1 MTPEELRARLDRF
14 PRLPLGAYPTPLQPA
29 PGLSREL
36 GRTVMVKR
44 EDLSGLAFG
53 GNKVRHMELLMAE
66 VRRAGADTVLNVMG
80 YHSNN
85 ARLAAAACVRAGF
98 RYHVFLRHAAG
109 MPVQGNSLVDHLLG
123 AAVHLLNDE
132 ESERDMELA
141 RGVAERLRRAGAVP
155 YVMNDELFPKLA
167 GMIGFAGA
175 GLELAEQLDAAS
187 VSGPVRV
194 VAVAGRSLCGLALA
208 SLNLDLG
215 WRFTG
220 VRVASAPPLPDYVF
234 AHAETVRQ
242 RLDLPRTFAPERLRR
257 RRALRR
263 FRRAGARRPGGGA
276 AGRPHGRAD
285 GRPQLH
291 GRGAGR
297 PDRPHRRRRGRSRRD
312 GRVRAHRRHAGDL
325 QLRRGA
331 GSGPDAGGDPG
342 AGELRPLTRSRT
354 SRSCRAGL
362 AVGRCGNG
370 EAS

>member
-1 MTPEELRARLDRF
+1 MADAGGPLTAEELRARLDPF

-36 GRTVMVKR
+36 GRTVLVKR

-66 VRRAGADTVLNVMG
+66 VRRAGADTVINIMG

-123 AAVHLLNDE
+123 AAVHLLNEE

-167 GMIGFAGA
+167 GMIGFADA
-175 GLELAEQLDAAS
+175 GLELAGQLRAAA

-194 VAVAGRSLCGLALA
+194 VCVAGRSLCGLALA
-208 SLNLDLG
+208 SLNLGLD

-220 VRVASAPPLPDYVF
+220 VRVASAPALDDYIF
-234 AHAETVRQ
+234 SNAETIRQ
-242 RLDLPRTFAPERLRR
+242 RLDLPRSYAPEDFDIVERY
-257 RRALRR
+257 
-263 FRRAGARRPGGGA
+263 AGPGGPAPAVLDAVRLA
-276 AGRPHGRAD
+276 ARSDGLMVDPNYTGVALAGLIDRIAD
-285 GRPQLH
+285 GAV
-291 GRGAGR
+291 GA
-297 PDRPHRRRRGRSRRD
+297 DETVVFVHT
-312 GRVRAHRRHAGDL
+312 
-325 QLRRGA
+325 
-331 GSGPDAGGDPG
+331 GGTP
-342 AGELRPLTRSRT
+342 AIFSYAAELVPPET
-354 SRSCRAGL
+354 L
-362 AVGRCGNG
+362 AVTP
-370 EAS
+370 

>member
-1 MTPEELRARLDRF
+1 MADPGGPLTAVELRARLERF

-36 GRTVMVKR
+36 GRTVLVKR

-66 VRRAGADTVLNVMG
+66 VRRAGADTVINVMG

-123 AAVHLLNDE
+123 AAVHLLNDD

-167 GMIGFAGA
+167 GMIGFVDA
-175 GLELAEQLDAAS
+175 GLELAEQLDAAA

-220 VRVASAPPLPDYVF
+220 VRVASAPPLPEYIF
-234 AHAETVRQ
+234 AHAEAVRQ
-242 RLDLPRTFAPERLRR
+242 RLDLPRTFAPEDFDVVERY
-257 RRALRR
+257 A
-263 FRRAGARRPGGGA
+263 
-276 AGRPHGRAD
+276 
-285 GRPQLH
+285 
-291 GRGAGR
+291 
-297 PDRPHRRRRGRSRRD
+297 
-312 GRVRAHRRHAGDL
+312 
-325 QLRRGA
+325 
-331 GSGPDAGGDPG
+331 GPDGPAPEVLEAVRLAARTDGLMVDPNYTG
-342 AGELRPLTRSRT
+342 VAL
-354 SRSCRAGL
+354 AGL
-362 AVGRCGNG
+362 IDRIHDGAIGADETVVFVHTGGTPAIFSYAEELVPAETLAVTP
-370 EAS
+370 

>member
-1 MTPEELRARLDRF
+1 MTPDELRARLERF

-36 GRTVMVKR
+36 GRTVLVKR

-66 VRRAGADTVLNVMG
+66 VRRAGADTVINVMG

-109 MPVQGNSLVDHLLG
+109 MPVQGNSLVDHLLD

-141 RGVAERLRRAGAVP
+141 HGVAERLRRAGAVP

-175 GLELAEQLDAAS
+175 GLELAEQLRTAA
-187 VSGPVRV
+187 VGGPVRV
-194 VAVAGRSLCGLALA
+194 VCVAGRSLCGLALA

-220 VRVASAPPLPDYVF
+220 VRVASAPPLPDYIF
-234 AHAETVRQ
+234 SHAETIRQ
-242 RLDLPRTFAPERLRR
+242 RLDLPRTYAPEDFDVVERY
-257 RRALRR
+257 A
-263 FRRAGARRPGGGA
+263 
-276 AGRPHGRAD
+276 
-285 GRPQLH
+285 
-291 GRGAGR
+291 
-297 PDRPHRRRRGRSRRD
+297 
-312 GRVRAHRRHAGDL
+312 
-325 QLRRGA
+325 
-331 GSGPDAGGDPG
+331 GPDGPAPEVLEAVRLAARTDGLMVDPNYTG
-342 AGELRPLTRSRT
+342 VAL
-354 SRSCRAGL
+354 AGL
-362 AVGRCGNG
+362 IDRTDDGAVGADETVVFVHTGG
-370 EAS
+370 TPAIFSYAEELVPAQTLAVTP

>member
-1 MTPEELRARLDRF
+1 MTAEELRARLDRF

-36 GRTVMVKR
+36 GRTVLVKR

-66 VRRAGADTVLNVMG
+66 VRRAGADTVINVMG

-85 ARLAAAACVRAGF
+85 ARLAAAASVRAGF
-98 RYHVFLRHAAG
+98 RYHVFLRRAAG
-109 MPVQGNSLVDHLLG
+109 MPIQGNSLVDHLLG

-167 GMIGFAGA
+167 GMIGFADA
-175 GLELAEQLDAAS
+175 GLELADQLRAAA

-220 VRVASAPPLPDYVF
+220 VRVASAPALDDYIF
-234 AHAETVRQ
+234 SNAETIRQ
-242 RLDLPRTFAPERLRR
+242 RLDLPRTFAPEDFDVVERY
-257 RRALRR
+257 
-263 FRRAGARRPGGGA
+263 
-276 AGRPHGRAD
+276 
-285 GRPQLH
+285 
-291 GRGAGR
+291 
-297 PDRPHRRRRGRSRRD
+297 
-312 GRVRAHRRHAGDL
+312 
-325 QLRRGA
+325 A
-331 GSGPDAGGDPG
+331 GSGGPAPAVLEAVRLAARTDGMMVDPNYTGVALAGLIDRIEDGVVG
-342 AGELRPLTRSRT
+342 AGETVVFVHTGGTPAIFSYAAELVPAET
-354 SRSCRAGL
+354 L
-362 AVGRCGNG
+362 AVTP
-370 EAS
+370 

>member
-1 MTPEELRARLDRF
+1 MADPGGPLTAVELRARLERF

-36 GRTVMVKR
+36 GRTVLVKR

-175 GLELAEQLDAAS
+175 GLELAEQLRDAA
-187 VSGPVRV
+187 VGDPVRV
-194 VAVAGRSLCGLALA
+194 VCVAGRSLCGLALA
-208 SLNLDLG
+208 SLNLGLG

-220 VRVASAPPLPDYVF
+220 VRVASAPALADYIF
-234 AHAETVRQ
+234 SHAGTIRQ
-242 RLDLPRTFAPERLRR
+242 RLDLPRTYAPEDFDVVERY
-257 RRALRR
+257 A
-263 FRRAGARRPGGGA
+263 
-276 AGRPHGRAD
+276 
-285 GRPQLH
+285 
-291 GRGAGR
+291 
-297 PDRPHRRRRGRSRRD
+297 
-312 GRVRAHRRHAGDL
+312 
-325 QLRRGA
+325 
-331 GSGPDAGGDPG
+331 GPDGPAPEVLEAVRLAARTDGLMVDPNYTG
-342 AGELRPLTRSRT
+342 VAL
-354 SRSCRAGL
+354 AGL
-362 AVGRCGNG
+362 IDRIDDGAIGADETVVFVHTGGTPAIFSYAEELVPAETLAVTP
-370 EAS
+370 

>member
-1 MTPEELRARLDRF
+1 MTPDELRARLDRF

-36 GRTVMVKR
+36 GRTVLVKR

-66 VRRAGADTVLNVMG
+66 VRRAGADTVINVMG

-85 ARLAAAACVRAGF
+85 ARLAGAACVRAGF

-141 RGVAERLRRAGAVP
+141 RGVAERLRRAGATP

-175 GLELAEQLDAAS
+175 GLELAGQLEAAA
-187 VSGPVRV
+187 VSAPVRV

-220 VRVASAPPLPDYVF
+220 VRVASAPPLPDYIF
-234 AHAETVRQ
+234 RHADTVRQ
-242 RLDLPRTFAPERLRR
+242 RLDLPSTYAPEDFDIVERY
-257 RRALRR
+257 A
-263 FRRAGARRPGGGA
+263 
-276 AGRPHGRAD
+276 
-285 GRPQLH
+285 
-291 GRGAGR
+291 
-297 PDRPHRRRRGRSRRD
+297 
-312 GRVRAHRRHAGDL
+312 
-325 QLRRGA
+325 
-331 GSGPDAGGDPG
+331 GPDAPAPAVLEAVRLAARTDGLMVDPNYTG
-342 AGELRPLTRSRT
+342 VAL
-354 SRSCRAGL
+354 AGL
-362 AVGRCGNG
+362 IDRIEAGAVGAEETVVFVHSGGTPAIFSYAEELVPTGTLAVTPAPAR
-370 EAS
+370 

>member
-1 MTPEELRARLDRF
+1 MTPDGLRARLHRF
-14 PRLPLGAYPTPLQPA
+14 PRLTLGAYPTPLQPA

-36 GRTVMVKR
+36 GRRVLVKR

-66 VRRAGADTVLNVMG
+66 VRRAGADTVINVMG

-109 MPVQGNSLVDHLLG
+109 RPVQGNSLVDHLLG

-141 RGVAERLRRAGAVP
+141 RGVAERLRRAGATP

-175 GLELAEQLDAAS
+175 GLELADQLRDAAL
-187 VSGPVRV
+187 SGPVRV

-220 VRVASAPPLPDYVF
+220 VRVASAPPLPDYIF
-234 AHAETVRQ
+234 RHADTVRQ
-242 RLDLPRTFAPERLRR
+242 RLDLPRTYAPEDFDIVDRYAGPGGPAPAVLEAVRLAARTDGLMVDPNYTGV
-257 RRALRR
+257 ALAGLIDRIE
-263 FRRAGARRPGGGA
+263 AGAVGADETVVFVHTGGTPA
-276 AGRPHGRAD
+276 IFSYAEELVPAG
-285 GRPQLH
+285 
-291 GRGAGR
+291 
-297 PDRPHRRRRGRSRRD
+297 
-312 GRVRAHRRHAGDL
+312 
-325 QLRRGA
+325 
-331 GSGPDAGGDPG
+331 
-342 AGELRPLTRSRT
+342 T
-354 SRSCRAGL
+354 L
-362 AVGRCGNG
+362 AVTPAPAR
-370 EAS
+370 

>member
-1 MTPEELRARLDRF
+1 MTPDELRVRLDRF

-36 GRTVMVKR
+36 GRTVLVKR

-66 VRRAGADTVLNVMG
+66 VRRAGADTVINVMG

-167 GMIGFAGA
+167 GMIGFADG
-175 GLELAEQLDAAS
+175 GLELAGQLDAAS

-194 VAVAGRSLCGLALA
+194 VCVAGRSLCGLALA

-220 VRVASAPPLPDYVF
+220 VRVASAPPLPGIYIRPCRGDP
-234 AHAETVRQ
+234 AAAG
-242 RLDLPRTFAPERLRR
+242 PAPHLCAGGLRH
-257 RRALRR
+257 RRALCRTG
-263 FRRAGARRPGGGA
+263 RAGARRPGGGA
-276 AGRPHGRAD
+276 AGRSHRRTD
-285 GRPQLH
+285 GRSQLH
-291 GRGAGR
+291 RRGLGR
-297 PDRPHRRRRGRSRRD
+297 PDRPHRRQRDRRRRD

-325 QLRRGA
+325 QLRGGA
-331 GSGPDAGGDPG
+331 GAGPDAGRDAVA
-342 AGELRPLTRSRT
+342 AGRPAPLPVPS
-354 SRSCRAGL
+354 A
-362 AVGRCGNG
+362 AMI
-370 EAS
+370 ASGS

>member
-1 MTPEELRARLDRF
+1 MADAGGPLTAEELRARLDPF

-36 GRTVMVKR
+36 GRTVLVKR

-66 VRRAGADTVLNVMG
+66 VRRAGADTVINIMG

-123 AAVHLLNDE
+123 AAVHLLNEE

-167 GMIGFAGA
+167 GMIGFADA
-175 GLELAEQLDAAS
+175 GLELAGQLRAAA

-194 VAVAGRSLCGLALA
+194 VCVAGRSLCGLALA
-208 SLNLDLG
+208 SLNLGLD

-220 VRVASAPPLPDYVF
+220 VRVASAPALDDYIF
-234 AHAETVRQ
+234 SNAETIRQ
-242 RLDLPRTFAPERLRR
+242 RLDLPLTFAPADFDVVERY
-257 RRALRR
+257 
-263 FRRAGARRPGGGA
+263 AGPGGPAPAVLEAVRLA
-276 AGRPHGRAD
+276 ARTDGLMVDPNYTGVALAGLIDRIAD
-285 GRPQLH
+285 GAV
-291 GRGAGR
+291 GA
-297 PDRPHRRRRGRSRRD
+297 DETVVFVHT
-312 GRVRAHRRHAGDL
+312 
-325 QLRRGA
+325 
-331 GSGPDAGGDPG
+331 GGTP
-342 AGELRPLTRSRT
+342 AIFSYAAELVPPET
-354 SRSCRAGL
+354 L
-362 AVGRCGNG
+362 AVTP
-370 EAS
+370 